1 MWSNQR
7 NVTLDISPPVK
18 LSTLPFGSICGFS
31 DEWTN
36 GRQLGHGPCVQ
47 QDAVASVC
55 FE

>member
-7 NVTLDISPPVK
+7 NVTLDSPPPVK

-31 DEWTN
+31 DGPN
-36 GRQLGHGPCVQ
+36 GRQLGHGPCAQ
-47 QDAVASVC
+47 QDAGASVC